1 MMWRPLKHG
10 GMKMRTQI
18 VTITLAVILF
28 SGHGAAQKNTPVQSV
43 GNNVQPVGNNPATP
57 LILENNEGEQL
68 VRRPRDTLV
77 PTAPFTI
84 KVDRKNGGSQKMW
97 LFTEDIPPG
106 RAIPR
111 HKHLD
116 QDEILLIQTGT
127 AHIWLGN
134 QQREVHAGAIVFIP
148 SDTWISLKNTGR
160 ENVSTSATPC
170 TKVLQLPL
178 SRPNPTTCERGARP
192 GALPGWGT
200 AYRARGPL
208 FSQ

>member
-1 MMWRPLKHG
+1 
-10 GMKMRTQI
+10 MRTQI

-148 SDTWISLKNTGR
+148 SDTWISLKNTGS
-160 ENVSTSATPC
+160 ENISLTSIFSDPGFDDFMRCVSSPPGQSPTALTRQEFQNCQHLGHAMYESTSAPA
-170 TKVLQLPL
+170 VAP
-178 SRPNPTTCERGARP
+178 
-192 GALPGWGT
+192 
-200 AYRARGPL
+200 
-208 FSQ
+208 